1 MELILK
7 QDVDHLGFTD
17 DLVTVKPGYGRN
29 FLIPQGRAVMATP
42 GAKKQLA
49 ETVKQ
54 RAHKEASNIK
64 AAQSQADKLNGMDL
78 KMPVKSGEG
87 DKLFG
92 SVSTTDLSDVLAKEG
107 VEIDKKFISI
117 AGGNIKRLGQY
128 EATIRFHREVQA
140 TLIFEVVA
148 IKA

>member
-17 DLVTVKPGYGRN
+17 DVVTVKPGYGRN
-29 FLIPQGRAVMATP
+29 FLIPQGKAVMATP

-49 ETVKQ
+49 ETMKQ
-54 RAHKEASNIK
+54 RAHKEASNVK
-64 AAQSQADKLNGMDL
+64 AAQSQADKLSALEL
-78 KMPVKSGEG
+78 KMAVKAGEG

-92 SVSTTDLSDVLAKEG
+92 SVTTADLSDALAKEG
-107 VEIDKKFISI
+107 VEIDKKFITI

-128 EATIRFHREVQA
+128 DVTVRFHREVQ
-140 TLIFEVVA
+140 TSFTFEVVA
-148 IKA
+148 AKA

>member
-7 QDVDHLGFTD
+7 KDVEHLGFTD

-29 FLIPQGRAVMATP
+29 FLIPQGLAVMATA

-49 ETVKQ
+49 ETTKQ

-64 AAQSQADKLNGMDL
+64 AAQSQADKLTALNL
-78 KMPVKSGEG
+78 KIGAKTGDG

-92 SVSTTDLSDVLAKEG
+92 SITTADLSDAFAKEG
-107 VEIDKKFISI
+107 IEIDKKFISV

-128 EATIRFHREVQA
+128 EASVRFHREV
-140 TLIFEVVA
+140 TTVINFDVVDA
-148 IKA
+148 GK

>member
-17 DLVTVKPGYGRN
+17 DLVTVKAGYGRN
-29 FLIPQGRAVMATP
+29 FLIPQGKAVMATP

-54 RAHKEASNIK
+54 RAHKEESNIK

-78 KMPVKSGEG
+78 KMAVKSGEG

-92 SVSTTDLSDVLAKEG
+92 SVTTSDLSDALAKEG
-107 VEIDKKFISI
+107 VEIDKKYITV

-128 EATIRFHREVQA
+128 EATIRFHRQVQA
-140 TLIFEVVA
+140 IFTFEVVGL
-148 IKA
+148 KG